1 MISFSGTSSYGNEKA
16 ESWQNLGSIPFHCTM
31 IVVDPTNAIKNPL
44 FKTAFCLVDLMSNGW
59 NRTHVNEK
67 PPGKMTRCLVQCF
80 TNQNYRF
87 KLFGNCCAPNLLND
101 FGYFQRFQKPEVL
114 QYQFQLPP
122 LLFLF
127 SMTELLDNFDFY
139 AAIPSLCQ
147 GRVMQ
152 GAQLPS
158 TSEGLS
164 WELPYQK
171 DVISLVRIASWVG

>member
-1 MISFSGTSSYGNEKA
+1 MFGPMFY
-16 ESWQNLGSIPFHCTM
+16 QP
-31 IVVDPTNAIKNPL
+31 
-44 FKTAFCLVDLMSNGW
+44 
-59 NRTHVNEK
+59 
-67 PPGKMTRCLVQCF
+67 
-80 TNQNYRF
+80 NYRF
-87 KLFGNCCAPNLLND
+87 KLFGICCAHNLLND
-101 FGYFQRFQKPEVL
+101 FGYFQGFQKAKVL
-114 QYQFQLPP
+114 SIPTAS

-164 WELPYQK
+164 WEFP
-171 DVISLVRIASWVG
+171 